1 MKHFTLLVAWAFITL
16 ITLITGTSLF
26 AQAQTWAGSIN
37 DSTCGARHM
46 IGMAARE
53 CTEAC
58 VKQGGSYVLVSQ
70 RKVYKLEDP
79 EKVVAAHAGHTVN
92 LSGQIKG
99 DTITVT
105 KIEMPP
111 RK

>member
-1 MKHFTLLVAWAFITL
+1 
-16 ITLITGTSLF
+16 
-26 AQAQTWAGSIN
+26 
-37 DSTCGARHM
+37 M

-58 VKQGGSYVLVSQ
+58 VKQGASHVLVSQ

-79 EKVVAAHAGHTVN
+79 GKVVAAHAGHTVS
-92 LSGQIKG
+92 LTGEMKG

-105 KIEMPP
+105 KIEMP
-111 RK
+111 KGKA